1 MDNPPVLTDE
11 HVHKYLTPTES
22 IAVMEQV
29 FLARANGRYAG
40 TPRWDLPFENGAMRF
55 TVGGANGMVGFRVYL
70 RGRLTY
76 DDQLNA
82 VWEQDTGRLKGLVI
96 GEALGVLRTGA
107 IGGVAVKHLAPPNAE
122 VLALIG
128 TGRQAY
134 SQLRAITSLFP
145 LKEIRVFS
153 RAPAHREAFCA
164 DVHEL
169 MPHLKIFPV
178 ENAESAVRG
187 ADIVVGATTSREPV
201 IRGAWIKEGAHIT
214 TLGPKGTTAREI
226 DEEVVRRAG
235 FIVTDSPEQERS
247 SETGSVLDGTTLP
260 LHDLADVISGKIH
273 RPAGKISLFLSV
285 GLAGTEVALASRLI
299 DKIQAQS

>member
-1 MDNPPVLTDE
+1 MPLILTDE
-11 HVHKYLTPTES
+11 QVNKYLTPTES

-40 TPRWDLPFENGAMRF
+40 TPRWDLPFENGTMRF
-55 TVGGANGMVGFRVYL
+55 TVGGANGVVGFRVYL
-70 RGRLTY
+70 RGRQMTH

-82 VWEQDTGRLKGLVI
+82 VWDQHTGQLKVMVV

-122 VLALIG
+122 VLAIIG

-134 SQLRAITSLFP
+134 SQLRAISSLFP

-153 RAPAHREAFCA
+153 RTPAHRESFCA
-164 DVHEL
+164 DVGEL

-178 ENAESAVRG
+178 ENAELAVRG

-201 IRGAWIKEGAHIT
+201 IRGAWLKEGAHVT
-214 TLGPKGTTAREI
+214 TLGPKGTTVREI

-247 SETGSVLDGTTLP
+247 SETGSVLDGTNFP
-260 LHDLADVISGKIH
+260 LHDLAEVVSGKIQ

-285 GLAGTEVALASRLI
+285 GLAGTEVALASRLM
-299 DKIQAQS
+299 DKLPS